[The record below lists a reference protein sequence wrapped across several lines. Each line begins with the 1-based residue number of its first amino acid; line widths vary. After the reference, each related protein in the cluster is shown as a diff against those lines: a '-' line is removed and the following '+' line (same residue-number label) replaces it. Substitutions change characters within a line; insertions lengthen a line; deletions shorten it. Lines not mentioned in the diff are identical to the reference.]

1 MAEATDAHA
10 RYGGWAL
17 VAGASA
23 GLGAAFAHEAARLGF
38 DVIVLARR
46 AEVLEDTAAE
56 LRDTYGVKTRCI
68 VADLAQEDIVEVIAT
83 QTADLDV
90 GVVIYNAAAELYG
103 PFLTLGHD
111 AYRTNVAVNCTT
123 PTLLAE
129 HFGIRMRD
137 RGRGAIAIVS
147 SLAALQGTRYLTI
160 YAASKAYELILAE
173 GLWDELGDHGVDV
186 LAYVVGA
193 TASST
198 WEGPAPDAYTDG
210 TEMSA
215 LQARIL
221 RPATPQEVASRL
233 FTVLPEGPRQF
244 ANLADEAAALDN
256 VAKPRAEMV
265 AAMGDVTIGLA
276 RFAHI
281 PKPTKRRRS

>member
-1 MAEATDAHA
+1 MAEGFDAHE

-23 GLGAAFAHEAARLGF
+23 GLGAAFAEESARRGF
-38 DVIVLARR
+38 DVVLLARR
-46 AEVLEDTAAE
+46 AEVLEETAA
-56 LRDTYGVKTRCI
+56 RIRATYGVQTRCI
-68 VADLAQEDIVEVIAT
+68 VADLAADDAAARIAEA
-83 QTADLDV
+83 TADLDI
-90 GVVIYNAAAELYG
+90 GVVVYNAAAELYG
-103 PFLTLGHD
+103 PFLDLGAD
-111 AYRTNVAVNCTT
+111 AFRTNVAVNCTT
-123 PTLLAE
+123 PTLLAD
-129 HFGIRMRD
+129 HFGARMRD

-147 SLAALQGTRYLTI
+147 SLAALQGTRYLSI

-173 GLWDELGDHGVDV
+173 GLWDELGDHGVDA

-198 WEGPAPDAYTDG
+198 WEGPAADAYQEG
-210 TEMSA
+210 EMSA

-233 FTVLPEGPRQF
+233 YDVFPDGPRQF
-244 ANLADEAAALDN
+244 AAVADEEAT
-256 VAKPRAEMV
+256 VANAGKTRAELV
-265 AAMGDVTIGLA
+265 AGMGEVTKGLA

-281 PKPTKRRRS
+281 PKPPPRRR